1 MVIDISPAGIAAFFD
16 NPLTADR
23 DTDDNGVDPDELDVD
38 LVVENNEGFAWAYPH
53 YYQDGVGSGGPHAQK
68 IDNEV
73 CNILTGYT
81 DTEIEACAPGCVGNR
96 KVLREWVILDWCTSQ
111 FIEYSQIIKS
121 IDTRGPSLSLNN
133 ATYSVD
139 PWNCTVNALLPA
151 PEHLSD
157 DCNNDIT
164 YYIGNTGGY
173 DVIGNAITGYT
184 IIGLPLG
191 THTIEYRSE
200 DCCGNVGSSTMTV
213 TVVDNTPPVA
223 VSKEFIVLSLTNVGN
238 QVDEF
243 QGFAKIYAG
252 DIDNGSYDGCTDV
265 TLAIR
270 RTPVCNA
277 DDAEWGPFVTFCC
290 DDLENATQAN
300 IDVELKIEDA
310 NGNYNIVWST
320 ILLEDKS
327 ATVPSI
333 PPHMFLTCDMDYNDF
348 ALTGGFPR
356 FFGAC
361 GEAEVECDTLEVIE
375 STEPRELRLSDGV
388 IINGIPQE
396 APAYDPSCGYG
407 AIRRQFKDC
416 GGGEQWFVILPVD
429 AFDASTITFPADV
442 VVDCDDYEV
451 GEPTWEE
458 ATCNLVGVSMESDT
472 FLFEDGACFKILNHW
487 SIINW
492 CVYDPSNPTAGG
504 RYDHTQVLKIIDTQD
519 PVLTVVDSLCF
530 AVDVDCSSKDVSM
543 SGSAID
549 AGDCGSEWISWEVSI
564 DAYADWTE
572 DFNYATTNPR
582 IVNGQP
588 NPYHLPKT
596 GNGESTTIILP
607 DGIPSAKVWH
617 RSVWRAYDGCGNTV
631 SATRYFQIT
640 DKKAPTPYCLNIS
653 TAVMSNGEVE
663 LWAIDFNVG
672 SFDNCT
678 DSDNLLYT
686 FTNVLPPARFDEE
699 YDSNDD
705 LMWYNGTFWY
715 YNSEEV
721 DLATGAG
728 EYENQD
734 SYGDEVHRWEPGLR
748 SAGKIFT
755 TADADANGFAQIPIY
770 VWDECGNY
778 DFCIVN
784 LRIVD
789 NGGGGMA
796 MVSGQVVTEFGE
808 EVEQVVTNL
817 NGPLNFNNTDMT
829 DVTGTYAFT
838 DTPLYADYQVSGTKT
853 DDYLNGVSTLDLV
866 LIQRHILGQTKL
878 DSPYKMIAADINK
891 DNQVTS
897 LDLLELRKLILGI
910 YSELPNNGSWTL
922 VDSDNSLTVESPWNY
937 EESIAISDLNQD
949 MGEEDFIGVK
959 IGDVNGS
966 VIANAQSTGIVS
978 RSNNIEINY
987 EDKVVEAGEIVELTM
1002 TTDRSDVYGYQFT
1015 LNTPGLELT
1024 EVVGDVKSNNI
1035 GVFNNRLTLSVNSGQ
1050 TLSSDNLLT
1059 LRMKATQSGTLSEM
1073 LTMGSEVTRAEAY
1086 VGTDLEVVNIDLTNN
1101 TATTFELYQNEPNP
1115 FNEYTVIGFNMP
1127 KSGEATLTMY
1137 DVTGKTL
1144 KVIEGNYAQG
1154 YNSISISSDD
1164 LGVAGMVYYKLQTG
1178 EFTATKHMV
1187 VIR

>member
-1 MVIDISPAGIAAFFD
+1 
-16 NPLTADR
+16 
-23 DTDDNGVDPDELDVD
+23 
-38 LVVENNEGFAWAYPH
+38 
-53 YYQDGVGSGGPHAQK
+53 
-68 IDNEV
+68 
-73 CNILTGYT
+73 
-81 DTEIEACAPGCVGNR
+81 
-96 KVLREWVILDWCTSQ
+96 
-111 FIEYSQIIKS
+111 
-121 IDTRGPSLSLNN
+121 
-133 ATYSVD
+133 
-139 PWNCTVNALLPA
+139 
-151 PEHLSD
+151 
-157 DCNNDIT
+157 
-164 YYIGNTGGY
+164 
-173 DVIGNAITGYT
+173 
-184 IIGLPLG
+184 
-191 THTIEYRSE
+191 
-200 DCCGNVGSSTMTV
+200 
-213 TVVDNTPPVA
+213 
-223 VSKEFIVLSLTNVGN
+223 
-238 QVDEF
+238 
-243 QGFAKIYAG
+243 
-252 DIDNGSYDGCTDV
+252 
-265 TLAIR
+265 
-270 RTPVCNA
+270 
-277 DDAEWGPFVTFCC
+277 
-290 DDLENATQAN
+290 
-300 IDVELKIEDA
+300 
-310 NGNYNIVWST
+310 
-320 ILLEDKS
+320 
-327 ATVPSI
+327 
-333 PPHMFLTCDMDYNDF
+333 
-348 ALTGGFPR
+348 
-356 FFGAC
+356 
-361 GEAEVECDTLEVIE
+361 
-375 STEPRELRLSDGV
+375 
-388 IINGIPQE
+388 
-396 APAYDPSCGYG
+396 
-407 AIRRQFKDC
+407 
-416 GGGEQWFVILPVD
+416 
-429 AFDASTITFPADV
+429 
-442 VVDCDDYEV
+442 
-451 GEPTWEE
+451 
-458 ATCNLVGVSMESDT
+458 
-472 FLFEDGACFKILNHW
+472 
-487 SIINW
+487 
-492 CVYDPSNPTAGG
+492 
-504 RYDHTQVLKIIDTQD
+504 
-519 PVLTVVDSLCF
+519 
-530 AVDVDCSSKDVSM
+530 
-543 SGSAID
+543 
-549 AGDCGSEWISWEVSI
+549 
-564 DAYADWTE
+564 
-572 DFNYATTNPR
+572 
-582 IVNGQP
+582 
-588 NPYHLPKT
+588 
-596 GNGESTTIILP
+596 
-607 DGIPSAKVWH
+607 
-617 RSVWRAYDGCGNTV
+617 
-631 SATRYFQIT
+631 
-640 DKKAPTPYCLNIS
+640 
-653 TAVMSNGEVE
+653 
-663 LWAIDFNVG
+663 
-672 SFDNCT
+672 
-678 DSDNLLYT
+678 
-686 FTNVLPPARFDEE
+686 
-699 YDSNDD
+699 
-705 LMWYNGTFWY
+705 
-715 YNSEEV
+715 
-721 DLATGAG
+721 
-728 EYENQD
+728 

-966 VIANAQSTGIVS
+966 VITNAQSTGIVS